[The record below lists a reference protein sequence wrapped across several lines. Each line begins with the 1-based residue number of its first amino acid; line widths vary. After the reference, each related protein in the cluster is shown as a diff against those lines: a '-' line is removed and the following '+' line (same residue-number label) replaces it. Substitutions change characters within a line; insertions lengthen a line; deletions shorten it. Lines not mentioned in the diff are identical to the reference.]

1 MLKHMLKPIHNL
13 RGRGVKA
20 PALLALPNLL
30 LQRFGRAS
38 REQVFAG
45 VGVIVVAVV
54 SVSLLTWLN
63 DAHKPLARSIEA
75 VERALPEVL
84 EQVDGQVATLLGV
97 DEETVQNVR
106 EGLAGTASGIVRV
119 ANAGS
124 LAPAGPDTLLTPSTA
139 TPEHA
144 SSQPSADE
152 TPPPPATEEPLPA
165 PEEPLPTTSEPTP
178 PPTSEEPS
186 PPTTEEPLPAPEEP
200 PPVTE
205 EPPPVTEEPSPATEN
220 PPPATEE
227 PPPIPP
233 GEAPPAT
240 DEPPTTDQPA
250 SPPTDDPSPAP
261 EVSLPKSSEPPTG
274 GHG

>member
-1 MLKHMLKPIHNL
+1 MLKHMLKLIGNSS

-38 REQVFAG
+38 RGQAFAG
-45 VGVIVVAVV
+45 AGVIVAAVAV
-54 SVSLLTWLN
+54 VSLLTWLN

-106 EGLAGTASGIVRV
+106 QGLVGTASEIVRI
-119 ANAGS
+119 ANAGA
-124 LAPAGPDTLLTPSTA
+124 LASAGSDTLLTPSTA
-139 TPEHA
+139 TPEQS
-144 SSQPSADE
+144 SSQPSTDE
-152 TPPPPATEEPLPA
+152 TLPPPATEEPLPA
-165 PEEPLPTTSEPTP
+165 TTSEPPPTTSEPAP
-178 PPTSEEPS
+178 PPTS
-186 PPTTEEPLPAPEEP
+186 EEP

-205 EPPPVTEEPSPATEN
+205 EPPPAPEEPPPAPEEPPPPATEN
-220 PPPATEE
+220 PPPTTEE
-227 PPPIPP
+227 PPPAPP

-240 DEPPTTDQPA
+240 DEPPTTDEPA
-250 SPPTDDPSPAP
+250 PPPTEAPSPAP
-261 EVSLPKSSEPPTG
+261 EVLLPKAGMPPLENLERPG
-274 GHG
+274 GR